1 MGERVIYF
9 EKASEATKAFINQY
23 RNLEDQVFYWQ
34 ELSEREQKECL
45 GIATCLVIATFKI
58 TAELINGAPNLKL
71 IQRAGI
77 GLDNVD
83 LKAAKER
90 GIQVANTPGVNA
102 VSVAELT
109 IGFILSLY
117 RKISF
122 MNEATQEG
130 KWLMWEYRPFMHEM
144 NGKVH
149 GILGMGNVGR
159 EVAKRSKAFNTQ
171 VLYYDAYRLSVEQ
184 EKELGIEFSTLE
196 RILTESDILSVHI
209 PLLEET
215 RNLIGE
221 NELSKMKKDA
231 ILINVARGNI
241 VDEEAVAKALQ
252 EGTLAGAA
260 FDTFAVEPFEL
271 SSPLANC
278 PNVILTPHIAGG
290 TLDVLKEGI
299 KRSFENIR
307 RIEKGEILVGGVK

>member
-1 MGERVIYF
+1 MGEQVIYF
-9 EKASEATKAFINQY
+9 EKASDATKAFMDQY
-23 RNLEDQVFYWQ
+23 KKQEDQVFYWQ
-34 ELSEREQKECL
+34 ELSEQEQKSCL
-45 GIATCLVIATFKI
+45 EKATCFVIATFKI
-58 TAELINGAPNLKL
+58 TSELIKAAPKLTL

-83 LKAAKER
+83 LKAAQER
-90 GIQVANTPGVNA
+90 RIQVANTPGVNA

-117 RKISF
+117 RKINF

-144 NGKVH
+144 SGKVH

-171 VLYYDAYRLSVEQ
+171 ILYYDAYRLSAEQ
-184 EKELGIEFSTLE
+184 EQDLGIGFAPLE
-196 RILTESDILSVHI
+196 RILKESDILSVHI

-215 RNLIGE
+215 RNWISE
-221 NELSKMKKDA
+221 KELALMKKNA

-241 VDEEAVAKALQ
+241 VDEKAVAKALQ
-252 EGTLAGAA
+252 EGMLAGAA
-260 FDTFAVEPFEL
+260 FDTFAIEPFEL
-271 SSPLANC
+271 SSPLADC

-307 RIEKGEILVGGVK
+307 RIEKGESLVGGV